1 MKIVVKE
8 SNREKIEQAIKEAE
22 GKATARTIDYSHIEH
37 FIKRIEKRLNIP
49 KKSMRGIVANVDY
62 WADNF
67 PSAYS
72 YTPYSTN
79 FIIEKVS
86 TGWALVDVYR
96 ERTRRITQE
105 CILSLTEEAKE
116 AIIASYEY
124 V

>member
-22 GKATARTIDYSHIEH
+22 GKATARTIDYTHIEH

-49 KKSMRGIVANVDY
+49 KKSMRGIVATVDY

-72 YTPYSTN
+72 YTPYSTH
-79 FIIEKVS
+79 FTIEKVS
-86 TGWALVDVYR
+86 TGWALVDVSR
-96 ERTRRITQE
+96 KATRRATQE

-124 V
+124 I